1 MFKDKSEFDEIESS
15 YRVARPYLFRWFAVA
30 LLIVVGLSVLFGTIG
45 LVGGFFSSGA
55 KVVENEFY
63 PEAMLRKYEWFKDAA
78 AQLDK
83 KRADIQVYAARLK
96 DATTVDRT
104 EREQRMIWLT
114 ELAGIKASYNAT
126 AAEYNSQMVKFNWRF
141 TNVGDLPPGATEPL
155 PRDFKPYITN

>member
-1 MFKDKSEFDEIESS
+1 MKPTFNSIEKD
-15 YRVARPYLFRWFAVA
+15 YRTARPYMSRWFWRVV
-30 LLIVVGLSVLFGTIG
+30 LIVLGLSILFGTIG
-45 LVGGFFSSGA
+45 LIGGFFSSGA
-55 KVVENEFY
+55 KVVEKEFY
-63 PEAMLRKYEWFKDAA
+63 PEALLRKYEWFKDAA

-96 DATTVDRT
+96 DATVVDRT
-104 EREQRMIWLT
+104 EREQRMIWQT
-114 ELAGIKASYNAT
+114 ELAGIKASYNAL